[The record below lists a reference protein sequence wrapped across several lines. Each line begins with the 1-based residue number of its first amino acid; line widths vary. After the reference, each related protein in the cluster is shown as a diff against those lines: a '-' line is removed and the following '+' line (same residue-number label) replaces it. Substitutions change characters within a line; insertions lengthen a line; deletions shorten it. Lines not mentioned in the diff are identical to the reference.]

1 MPHKDIEPPKAA
13 QRIAEDVNRLADP
26 VTIEEA
32 FNILRE
38 GGREPLAAAALLI
51 SAIVTGLAHVWGNG
65 EKVHENF
72 DFERHLRIAA
82 KHKEGGDWTAEME
95 MRAAV
100 NDFSTTAWAMSHAEV
115 TALLEEVE
123 PQKAGR
129 KRGRRVKCDWDA
141 MVAEVIWRVH
151 EEGPIA
157 LASDLSLAG
166 NLQKWCRDQ
175 DFKDIPEIDTIRR
188 KLAIWLSRYPRK
200 N

>member
-1 MPHKDIEPPKAA
+1 MPHKDIGPPKAA
-13 QRIAEDVNRLADP
+13 QRIAAEQPADP

-32 FNILRE
+32 FNILRG
-38 GGREPLAAAALLI
+38 GGREPLAAAALLNF
-51 SAIVTGLAHVWGNG
+51 AVVTGLAHVWGNG

-82 KHKEGGDWTAEME
+82 KHKDGDDWTAEME

-129 KRGRRVKCDWDA
+129 KRGRKVKFDWDVI
-141 MVAEVIWRVH
+141 VAEVIRRVH
-151 EEGPIA
+151 EEGVPDNDRDFANKLFRWALDKFENPPADDSIRKKVPIWFSR
-157 LASDLSLAG
+157 LRLG
-166 NLQKWCRDQ
+166 N
-175 DFKDIPEIDTIRR
+175 
-188 KLAIWLSRYPRK
+188 
-200 N
+200 